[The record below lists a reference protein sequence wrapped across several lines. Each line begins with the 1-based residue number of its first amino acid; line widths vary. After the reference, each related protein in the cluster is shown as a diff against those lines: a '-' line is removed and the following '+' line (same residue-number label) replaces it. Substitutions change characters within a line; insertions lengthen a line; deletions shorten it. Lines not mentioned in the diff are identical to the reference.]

1 MTRGAPSPVDRLFA
15 LEQFRIKLGLD
26 AMRTLLGDLGAPERR
41 WASLHIAGTNGKGST
56 SAMVERA
63 LRAAGLRTGRYTSPH
78 LHRVEERVAL
88 DGRDIA
94 PEVFAGAL
102 DRVFA
107 ASDRLVANGALPHGP
122 TFFEVSTAAAFVAF
136 ADAQVDVAI
145 VEVGLGGRFDAT
157 NVIRPV
163 AGAITSIAFDHERH
177 LGTTLD
183 AIARE
188 KAGIAKPG
196 VPLVVGDVPD
206 DARRAIH
213 ECAATAGA
221 PIVGVRDGVAIS
233 QQMADGRLEVEIDTP
248 HGHYGPVRLGLAGA
262 HQARNALVAVRLLE
276 TWATQSG
283 GALPPEAV
291 TTGLADVQW
300 PARLEWLHQPGVPG
314 RVLVDAAHNPAG
326 TEALASYLRMAHP
339 GPVTLV
345 TSVMAD
351 KDVDRVLAPLVPHVA
366 HVVATAADTPRAMP
380 AGALAA
386 RVTALAASGVTV
398 EAVAGPEDALAA
410 ARRRA
415 EGGTVLVAGSIYL
428 VGPLRAA
435 MLDAGYR
442 STR

>member
-1 MTRGAPSPVDRLFA
+1 MTRGATSPVARLFA
-15 LEQFRIKLGLD
+15 LEQFRVKLGLD
-26 AMRTLLGDLGAPERR
+26 AMRTLLAALGTPERR
-41 WASLHIAGTNGKGST
+41 WPSLHIAGTNGKGST

-78 LHRVEERVAL
+78 LSRVEERIAI
-88 DGRDIA
+88 DGHDIDA
-94 PEVFAGAL
+94 AAFAGAL

-107 ASDRLVANGALPHGP
+107 ASDRLVASGALPHGP

-136 ADAQVDVAI
+136 ADAHVDVAV
-145 VEVGLGGRFDAT
+145 VEVGLGGRYDAT
-157 NVIRPV
+157 NVILPV
-163 AGAITSIAFDHERH
+163 AGAITSISFDHERH

-183 AIARE
+183 RIAHE

-206 DARRAIH
+206 EAARAIA
-213 ECAATAGA
+213 ECADAAGA
-221 PIVGVRDGVAIS
+221 PLVHVRDGATLTER
-233 QQMADGRLEVEIDTP
+233 MADGRLEVAIDTP
-248 HGHYGPVRLGLAGA
+248 QAHYGPVTLGLAGA

-276 TWATQSG
+276 VWAQATG
-283 GALPPEAV
+283 RPLPVEAV
-291 TTGLADVQW
+291 ETGLADVHW
-300 PARLEWLHQPGVPG
+300 PARLEWLHRPGEPG

-366 HVVATAADTPRAMP
+366 HVVATAAETPRALP
-380 AGALAA
+380 AGELAA
-386 RVTALAASGVTV
+386 RVTALAVSGITV
-398 EAVAGPEDALAA
+398 EAVAGAQQALAA

-415 EGGTVLVAGSIYL
+415 GSGTVLVAGSIYL